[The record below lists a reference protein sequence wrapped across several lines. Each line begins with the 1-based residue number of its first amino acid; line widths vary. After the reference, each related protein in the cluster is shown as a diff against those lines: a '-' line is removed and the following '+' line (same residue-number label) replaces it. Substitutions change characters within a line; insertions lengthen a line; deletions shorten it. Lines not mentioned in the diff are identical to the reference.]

1 MFEFPAAGGS
11 QYQEEVCFA
20 EILIGVLIAGEVQTP
35 LITSSQNQE
44 VETILGKTWWPAA

>member
-11 QYQEEVCFA
+11 QYQEEVSFA